1 MGGGGRD
8 FRPVSPCTR
17 RSYGKDISAR
27 MGRQLSVGGTAVLR
41 LPPSRQ
47 RARRT
52 PGGTRTVTSDPLA
65 LTPQSLATAST
76 IARPRPA
83 VSHGEGDLSCDRLT
97 APAWVTW
104 IRTTCL
110 SRTRHRSLILP
121 GTPAIGR
128 GWACRYRVTHQL
140 TYQKRILASQRC
152 RRTARGAAS
161 PPQRWSRSSESTAVR
176 SCPDLLVGESRP
188 SASYRRCAVRRLLI
202 EWR

>member
-1 MGGGGRD
+1 
-8 FRPVSPCTR
+8 
-17 RSYGKDISAR
+17 
-27 MGRQLSVGGTAVLR
+27 
-41 LPPSRQ
+41 
-47 RARRT
+47 
-52 PGGTRTVTSDPLA
+52 VTSDPLA

-83 VSHGEGDLSCDRLT
+83 LSHGEGDLSCGRLT

-140 TYQKRILASQRC
+140 TYHQKRILASQRC
-152 RRTARGAAS
+152 PQSSKRCGIAPAALV
-161 PPQRWSRSSESTAVR
+161 AV
-176 SCPDLLVGESRP
+176 
-188 SASYRRCAVRRLLI
+188 
-202 EWR
+202 